1 MYEMFNFKEPVNLQD
16 YTLILPSVSVGNVP
30 QLTVDLLVKSYN
42 FKKTASVWHPAIIA
56 TVGSDPYTASSGEVC
71 TACELFTNEDLK
83 LAAIQLRSSIEF
95 KLAMKFIR
103 DFKDAI
109 HQFHFK
115 SIYILSS
122 GFDYELHNINTEKF
136 FYLSNE
142 LPNEITEKN
151 GIKSL
156 QQDANRKY
164 IQYLNFLMTD
174 NIVQQ
179 AEEMEALKSIFENRL
194 QVDGATGTCS
204 IDITKQVKLYITL
217 VPEYP
222 SQSLPKYDL
231 LAPELSAEEK
241 HHIEEEFHNL
251 FETQGGEPLIYQ
263 MIMVVEEAVQK
274 KENTKLSSIE
284 TEDISQ
290 NFDYAEHKAEDSLV
304 ANHLNIVHGQTIT
317 DRKSV
322 FQAHTCMVNSKEDV
336 KLFMD
341 TLLQNKKI
349 ANATHNIT
357 AYRISLPNG
366 IIMQVY
372 TDKLRGGGSLPLL
385 YLCPSVTLV

>member
-1 MYEMFNFKEPVNLQD
+1 
-16 YTLILPSVSVGNVP
+16 
-30 QLTVDLLVKSYN
+30 
-42 FKKTASVWHPAIIA
+42 
-56 TVGSDPYTASSGEVC
+56 
-71 TACELFTNEDLK
+71 
-83 LAAIQLRSSIEF
+83 
-95 KLAMKFIR
+95 
-103 DFKDAI
+103 
-109 HQFHFK
+109 
-115 SIYILSS
+115 
-122 GFDYELHNINTEKF
+122 
-136 FYLSNE
+136 
-142 LPNEITEKN
+142 
-151 GIKSL
+151 
-156 QQDANRKY
+156 
-164 IQYLNFLMTD
+164 MTD

-366 IIMQVY
+366 IIMQDCEDDGE
-372 TDKLRGGGSLPLL
+372 TKASGRLLEMLQNMKLENIMVVVTRWYGGVHLGPDRFRHINNAARQVLIEAGFVKS
-385 YLCPSVTLV
+385 